1 MERWGRSV
9 WGRVHVGSSWV
20 GGADGLDLVS
30 KQPPMRKGEERHSRG
45 DERGESGELRSS
57 LLAAGVFNQL
67 ELNGV
72 GEEPLDP
79 DENHLMKTFWDVR
92 FVSLDK

>member
-1 MERWGRSV
+1 M
-9 WGRVHVGSSWV
+9 
-20 GGADGLDLVS
+20 GGAGGLDLVS
-30 KQPPMRKGEERHSRG
+30 KQPPMRKGEDRDSRG

-67 ELNGV
+67 ELSGV
-72 GEEPLDP
+72 REEPLDP
-79 DENHLMKTFWDVR
+79 HENHLMKTFWDVR